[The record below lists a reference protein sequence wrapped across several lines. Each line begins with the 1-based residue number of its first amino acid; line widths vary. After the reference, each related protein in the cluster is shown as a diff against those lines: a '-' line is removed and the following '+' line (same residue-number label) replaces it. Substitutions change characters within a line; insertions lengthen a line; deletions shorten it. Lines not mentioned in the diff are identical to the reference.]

1 MAMKKAKQPNP
12 PAPAKRGG
20 AAASMGKKAAAKGK
34 KETSAKIRERANIK
48 SGAGYL
54 KSAENSKAGD
64 LSGYGRPK
72 FSEIGTVSFPGGRV
86 SARQIKE
93 DKRTGAYYLRDAK
106 NLLTFESP
114 YWLSKRTDL
123 SEERTLQRE
132 KKAAKSAD
140 AKKVA
145 NAKKVA
151 KNKK

>member
-1 MAMKKAKQPNP
+1 MAAKKAAKKPNP
-12 PAPAKRGG
+12 PAPA
-20 AAASMGKKAAAKGK
+20 AMGKAAAAKGK

-48 SGAGYL
+48 SGASYL
-54 KSAENSKAGD
+54 KSAENSQAGD

-72 FSEIGTVSFPGGRV
+72 FTPIGTVSFPGGRA
-86 SARQIKE
+86 STRQIKE
-93 DKRTGAYYLRDAK
+93 DKRTGAYYLRPAK

-114 YWLSKRTDL
+114 YFLSKYNDL
-123 SEERTLQRE
+123 SSERTSQRA